1 MPLVNFSNIDFNE
14 IKESIKSHLRANSN
28 FTDYDFQGSNLSTII
43 DTLAYNTYI
52 TSYNANMVTN
62 EVFLDSATLR
72 ENVVSL
78 ARNIGYIPRP
88 RRSSSAD
95 IEFSVDVSG
104 QSISSV
110 TLKAGIVCI
119 SKRGLGKSFVFSI
132 TEDITVGV
140 DLTGRA
146 IFPRIRI
153 YEGTYIKQSYTVS
166 SKNKNQRYL
175 ISNPGADTT
184 TMNVVVSS
192 SESSGAKETYNQ
204 YNSLIDLKSTSN
216 VYFLQEIDGERYE
229 IMFGDGLFGRKL
241 EEPNFIE
248 IGYILSSGSDGNDIN
263 NFSFAGNLVDNDGAS
278 ISSGISLISTINSS
292 SNGASIESVDSIK
305 KYASQI
311 YSSQNRAV
319 TSSDYEALIPR
330 IYPEV
335 QSISAFGGETLTPPQ
350 FGKVFISI
358 KPKHGDYLSVASKE
372 EIKNEIKKYS
382 VSGIV
387 TEILDLRYIY
397 LEPTSKVYYNT
408 NLSNSSSIIKNNIIN
423 NITKYANSTEMN
435 KFGARFK
442 YSKYQKLIDD
452 SNEAITSNITT
463 IVMRRDMR
471 PSINQFAEYELCYGN
486 RFHIKSET
494 GYNIKSS
501 GFKVSGI
508 SNTVYLTDIPN
519 SDLKKGKVFLFYLE
533 SPEKPIT
540 INKSV
545 GVIDY
550 IKGEIKLNPINI
562 ISTEVNRDS
571 IPLIEVSVSPYSNDV
586 IGLHDLY
593 MQLDLRS
600 TLVTM
605 ISDRI
610 LSGNDTSG
618 SDYIVS
624 SSYSNGSFTR

>member
-319 TSSDYEALIPR
+319 TSSDYEALIQR